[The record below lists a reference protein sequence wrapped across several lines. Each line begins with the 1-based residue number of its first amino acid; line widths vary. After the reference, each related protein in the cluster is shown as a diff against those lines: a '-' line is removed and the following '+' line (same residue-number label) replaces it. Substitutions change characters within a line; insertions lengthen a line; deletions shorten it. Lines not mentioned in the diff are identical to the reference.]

1 VKRRTCGLVLPQFNR
16 TCSTKAGVM
25 DDCGGV
31 RYVLVPKGECTS
43 DRVVEH

>member
-1 VKRRTCGLVLPQFNR
+1 MSPQFNR

-31 RYVLVPKGECTS
+31 RYIKSDIPKG
-43 DRVVEH
+43 